1 MKYALVTGANSDVGK
16 SICEKLLEQNYEVI
30 ACCHLSAS
38 NLNDLNVT
46 IKYCDLRDEEQIK
59 NLVKNYNLSVLVNA
73 AAYSCDDL
81 IENKTSEEFL
91 NCFKINTFAH
101 FLLIKYA
108 NIKDYIINISSSDSI
123 DTYNEYNYDYAASKA
138 ALNNLTKSLSLV
150 TKAKIVALAPNWIN
164 TKNIEKIDQEYLK
177 EDMLKHHQEKLVTLD
192 DIKNYIGKIL
202 NDEYQTGSII
212 RIDGVNEDVY

>member
-38 NLNDLNVT
+38 NLKDLNVT

-91 NCFKINTFAH
+91 NCCKINTLAP
-101 FLLIKYA
+101 FLLIKYS
-108 NIKDYIINISSSDSI
+108 NIKYTRN
-123 DTYNEYNYDYAASKA
+123 A
-138 ALNNLTKSLSLV
+138 
-150 TKAKIVALAPNWIN
+150 
-164 TKNIEKIDQEYLK
+164 
-177 EDMLKHHQEKLVTLD
+177 
-192 DIKNYIGKIL
+192 
-202 NDEYQTGSII
+202 
-212 RIDGVNEDVY
+212 